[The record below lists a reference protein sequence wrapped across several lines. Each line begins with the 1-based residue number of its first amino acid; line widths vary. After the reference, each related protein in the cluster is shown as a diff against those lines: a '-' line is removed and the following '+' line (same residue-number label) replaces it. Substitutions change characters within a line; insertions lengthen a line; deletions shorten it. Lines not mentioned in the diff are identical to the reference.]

1 MMLGYL
7 MAASSIN
14 NNSFGNN
21 SLTLEELNDEIE
33 ANKIKRQEKLIS
45 NKLKKGLSEFRFGGK
60 VIIALNQKSAEKKA
74 KKLGLI

>member
-45 NKLKKGLSEFRFGGK
+45 NKLKKVF
-60 VIIALNQKSAEKKA
+60 LNFDLVV
-74 KKLGLI
+74 KLL